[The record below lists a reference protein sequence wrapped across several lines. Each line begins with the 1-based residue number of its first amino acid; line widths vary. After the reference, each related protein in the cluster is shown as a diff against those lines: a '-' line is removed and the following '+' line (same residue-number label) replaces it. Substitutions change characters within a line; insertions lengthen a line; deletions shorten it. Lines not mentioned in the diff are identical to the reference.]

1 MENLSDDEDINKTWE
16 HNKDNINTTA
26 QESLCL
32 HELKQ
37 HKPWF
42 DEEYLSFLDPGK
54 QAKMHLVQDPN
65 QSNSDNPNSVRYE
78 GSRQSRTKRM
88 NT

>member
-1 MENLSDDEDINKTWE
+1 MGINMVWENIKGNIKTSAKKSLS
-16 HNKDNINTTA
+16 
-26 QESLCL
+26 L

-65 QSNSDNPNSVRYE
+65 QSISDNPNSVRYE

-88 NT
+88 NA